1 MQHHWSL
8 DDIQLQNAWLTIGSF
23 DGVHRGHQEIVR
35 SLTKGAHSVGAPAVV
50 LTFHPHPAAVLGK
63 RKDVLYLTAPEQ
75 RAELLGDLGVDEVIT
90 LAFTPTIAAMLA
102 AEFLTLVNNHL
113 HLQELWVG
121 YDFALGKGREGNV
134 DRLRQLS
141 GPFGF
146 NLQVVPPFLLDGE
159 VVSSSRIRSL
169 LVDGKVSEAARL
181 LGRPYQLSGRVVPGD
196 GRGRTIGVPTANLSV
211 WPAQQLPKAGV
222 YVCRAQVNGQWLGAL
237 TNVGVRPTFEPQP
250 VFPRVEA
257 HLLDFHADLY
267 GRPLRLEFL
276 EWLRP
281 EEKYPDVQ
289 TLLDQMQL
297 DIHQGRALL
306 ASRGDRPPQIG

>member
-8 DDIQLQNAWLTIGSF
+8 DDVNIQNAWLTIGSF
-23 DGVHRGHQEIVR
+23 DGVHRGHQEIIR

-63 RKDVLYLTAPEQ
+63 RKDVLYLTDPDQ

-90 LAFTPTIAAMLA
+90 LAFTPTIAGMLA
-102 AEFLTLVNNHL
+102 TEFLTLVNDHL

-141 GPFGF
+141 GVFGF
-146 NLQVVPPFLLDGE
+146 NLEVVQPFLLDGE

-169 LVDGKVSEAARL
+169 LADGNVHEAARL
-181 LGRPYQLSGRVVPGD
+181 LGRPYQLGGRVVPGD
-196 GRGRTIGVPTANLSV
+196 GRGRSIGIPTANLSV
-211 WPAQQLPKAGV
+211 WPAQQLPKAGA

-237 TNVGVRPTFEPQP
+237 TNVGMRPTFEPQP
-250 VFPRVEA
+250 VAPRVEA
-257 HLLDFHADLY
+257 HLLDFHAELY
-267 GRPLRLEFL
+267 GQIIRLEFL

-281 EEKYPDVQ
+281 EEKYPNVQ
-289 TLLDQMQL
+289 ALLDQMQL
-297 DIHQGRALL
+297 DISKGRALL
-306 ASRGDRPPQIG
+306 ASLGDHPLYIG